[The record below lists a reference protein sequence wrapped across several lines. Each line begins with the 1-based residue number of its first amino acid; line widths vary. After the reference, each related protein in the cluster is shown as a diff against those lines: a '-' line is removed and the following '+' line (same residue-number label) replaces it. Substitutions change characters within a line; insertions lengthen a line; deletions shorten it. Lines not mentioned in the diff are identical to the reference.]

1 MELLYLS
8 FSNLSATGLSDVI
21 PVEPFARSLLM
32 LEQLAGLAFIA
43 MVVAR
48 LVALTALR
56 RPPQA

>member
-21 PVEPFARSLLM
+21 PVETFARSLLM